1 MSDDTGVVGGYWT
14 RTNNPEIDIVGA
26 DRGPVAKRIT
36 GVGSVKWLENRPF
49 DSHDLTEL
57 IIHRSQ
63 LPGADESTPL
73 VAVTRSGSAVAGVR
87 TIEPEDLISEW
98 R

>member
-1 MSDDTGVVGGYWT
+1 
-14 RTNNPEIDIVGA
+14 VGA

-36 GVGSVKWLENRPF
+36 AVGSIKWLENRPF
-49 DSHDLTEL
+49 DSHDLTRL

-73 VAVTRSGSAVAGVR
+73 VAVARSGSTVAGIR
-87 TIEPEDLISEW
+87 TIGPEELVSAW
-98 R
+98 Q